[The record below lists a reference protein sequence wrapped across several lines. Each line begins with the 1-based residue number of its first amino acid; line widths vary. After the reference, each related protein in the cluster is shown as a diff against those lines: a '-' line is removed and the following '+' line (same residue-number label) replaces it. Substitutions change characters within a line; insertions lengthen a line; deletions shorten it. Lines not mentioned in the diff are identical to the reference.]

1 MRKKFTPSFRVQAVE
16 KVFNRA
22 EGVTVKDVAKSLGVG
37 HSTLDKWII
46 LARTHE
52 LEAVSED
59 DLTNLNDMINE
70 KRPQD
75 WSLQERLDMVI
86 RCASLDE
93 QKVSELCREQG
104 LFPHHIKQWKQAF
117 ATGTTPNAKTSTDTK
132 ALKSE
137 NKALKKELNRK
148 DKALAE
154 TAALLVLQ
162 KKVNSIW
169 GQRRGRLTV
178 SHERVEMINLIKQAQ
193 LSGARQTKACE
204 IVGIS
209 AKTFQRWV
217 QNKHHR
223 DGRLDVRIEPANK
236 LSLLERQ
243 CIIKIANS
251 AEYAHLPPSKIVPM
265 LADNGQYIAS
275 ESSFYRILSAEKQLK
290 HRQKMNVTKQ
300 IKKPRALKATSS
312 NQVYSWDIT
321 YLPSVVKGVF
331 FYLYLVMDIYSR
343 KIVGWQVYE
352 EESSAL
358 AADLMTDICQRED
371 IKQNQITLHS
381 DNGSPMKGAT
391 MLATLQALGIMHS
404 FSRPS
409 VSNDNPYS
417 ESLFRT
423 LKYRPEYP
431 DAAFENLMAARV
443 WVTGFVDWY
452 NNQHLHSAI
461 KFVTPHQ
468 RHTGEE
474 QKILENR
481 KQVYKQAKLNNPTRW
496 SGEIRNWDR
505 INSVYLN
512 PVKEI
517 NRAA

>member
-1 MRKKFTPSFRVQAVE
+1 M
-16 KVFNRA
+16 
-22 EGVTVKDVAKSLGVG
+22 
-37 HSTLDKWII
+37 
-46 LARTHE
+46 
-52 LEAVSED
+52 
-59 DLTNLNDMINE
+59 
-70 KRPQD
+70 
-75 WSLQERLDMVI
+75 
-86 RCASLDE
+86 
-93 QKVSELCREQG
+93 
-104 LFPHHIKQWKQAF
+104 
-117 ATGTTPNAKTSTDTK
+117 
-132 ALKSE
+132 
-137 NKALKKELNRK
+137 
-148 DKALAE
+148 
-154 TAALLVLQ
+154 
-162 KKVNSIW
+162 
-169 GQRRGRLTV
+169 